1 MGCDRCDEL
10 FDTYQRSVGLLRNVV
25 RRVAVAQGPDH
36 WLAVQEMTRLQEICR
51 DANDVLREHLRQ
63 AHSGAPGLPISQNGG

>member
-10 FDTYQRSVGLLRNVV
+10 FDTYQRSVGLLRNAV

-36 WLAVQEMTRLQEICR
+36 WLAVQEMTRLQETCR
-51 DANDVLREHLRQ
+51 DANDVLREQLRQ
-63 AHSGAPGLPISQNGG
+63 AHTPNQHSES